1 MYLSNTFLPIQINV
15 SQNSNVAPEEVTRTM
30 TGKIDDIRLVRYSFG
45 FDNDSYSN
53 DSECG
58 VVLILLSAPDSVTA
72 FFLLRRLMIG
82 LILLFIVSTT
92 PDFGFLSR
100 HSELAWACSGRHLIL
115 CRNYFGD
122 SDGKIVQIY
131 DGANRKLAA
140 IRLKFGLRSDTAVI
154 SAYAGWR

>member
-45 FDNDSYSN
+45 FDNDSYSI

-100 HSELAWACSGRHLIL
+100 HSELA
-115 CRNYFGD
+115 
-122 SDGKIVQIY
+122 
-131 DGANRKLAA
+131 
-140 IRLKFGLRSDTAVI
+140 
-154 SAYAGWR
+154 